1 MTRPRLPAHPVPAN
15 VAGILTGSRGEFKRF
30 PPETVDSVPV
40 TWRESHNAQSL
51 TSHGGNLCRRRRTI
65 SETGAGYTALLPEP
79 LAAIRAALRH
89 AKGPPFWRAPA
100 HCVVGVR
107 RCQLKM
113 KSAEEKSPAEAPKTV
128 MVWPSTSIST
138 VLPTVVIVRSP
149 KA

>member
-51 TSHGGNLCRRRRTI
+51 TSHGGDLCRRRRTM
-65 SETGAGYTALLPEP
+65 SGAGTENAAILTDP

-89 AKGPPFWRAPA
+89 AKGPP
-100 HCVVGVR
+100 
-107 RCQLKM
+107 
-113 KSAEEKSPAEAPKTV
+113 
-128 MVWPSTSIST
+128 
-138 VLPTVVIVRSP
+138 
-149 KA
+149 